1 MSTLSQASAR
11 SASPAGDRE
20 FVFRSEDFRQIA
32 AMLHADSGIFLS
44 EQKESLV
51 YSRLVKRLRALGL
64 SSFKDYCALIADAS
78 GVDERQKMLA
88 ALTTN
93 VTRFFREPHHF
104 QHLKEVVLPPLLQAA
119 KRGGRVRIW
128 SAGCSKGQEP
138 YSIAMTILSLMP
150 DAAGYDIKILATDI
164 DPNVLQEGR
173 DGVYEKSELDDM
185 PKSERSRFFTMAN
198 GDPSSWSV
206 SDEMRRLVSFKE
218 LNLISQWPIKG
229 PFDVIFCRNVV
240 IYFNEETQAKIW
252 TRYAALLAPGALL
265 CIGHSERLSGPAMS
279 RFKPT
284 GTTMYTLA
292 RGATP

>member
-1 MSTLSQASAR
+1 VSTLPQVSAR
-11 SASPAGDRE
+11 AAPPSGDRE
-20 FVFRSEDFRQIA
+20 FVFRNEDFRQIA
-32 AMLHADSGIFLS
+32 AMLHADSGIYLS

-64 SSFKDYCALIADAS
+64 SSFKDYCALIADSS
-78 GVDERQKMLA
+78 GADERLKMLA

-104 QHLKEVVLPPLLQAA
+104 QHLKTVVLPPLLQAA

-150 DAAGYDIKILATDI
+150 DAAGYDIKVLATDI

-173 DGVYEKSELDDM
+173 DGIYEKSELDDM
-185 PKSERSRFFTMAN
+185 PKPERTRFFTMVD
-198 GDPSSWSV
+198 GDPSMWSV
-206 SDEMRRLVSFKE
+206 SEEMRRLVSFKE
-218 LNLISQWPIKG
+218 LNLIGQWPIKG
-229 PFDVIFCRNVV
+229 PFDIIFCRNVV

-252 TRYAALLAPGALL
+252 SRYAALLAPGALL
-265 CIGHSERLSGPAMS
+265 CIGHSERLSGPAMA

-284 GTTMYTLA
+284 GTTMYTYSP
-292 RGATP
+292 GAKP

>member
-1 MSTLSQASAR
+1 MNPLPQTSAR
-11 SASPAGDRE
+11 PGPPAGNRE
-20 FVFRSEDFRQIA
+20 FVFSHEDFRRIA

-51 YSRLVKRLRALGL
+51 YSRLVKRLRTLGL
-64 SSFKDYCALIADAS
+64 SSFHDYCALIADAS
-78 GVDERQKMLA
+78 GVDERQQMLA

-104 QHLKEVVLPPLLQAA
+104 AYLKNTVMPPLLQAA
-119 KRGGRVRIW
+119 KAGGRVRLW

-150 DAAGYDIKILATDI
+150 DVSRYDVKILATDI
-164 DPNVLQEGR
+164 DPYVLQEGR

-185 PKSERSRFFTMAN
+185 PKAERSRFFTATD
-198 GDPSSWSV
+198 GSGASWSV
-206 SDEMRRLVSFKE
+206 SDEMRQLVSFKE
-218 LNLISQWPIKG
+218 LNLIGQWPIKG

-252 TRYAALLAPGALL
+252 TRYAGLLAPGALL
-265 CIGHSERLSGPAMS
+265 CIGHSERLSGSAQA
-279 RFKPT
+279 RFKPV
-284 GTTMYTLA
+284 GTTMYSYHCGTA
-292 RGATP
+292 P

>member
-1 MSTLSQASAR
+1 VIARPQESAR
-11 SASPAGDRE
+11 SAAPSGDRE
-20 FVFRSEDFRQIA
+20 FVFRNEDFRQIA

-104 QHLKEVVLPPLLQAA
+104 QHLKDVVLPPLLQAA

-150 DAAGYDIKILATDI
+150 DANSYDIKILATDI

-173 DGVYEKSELDDM
+173 DGLYEKSELEDM
-185 PKSERSRFFTMAN
+185 PKTERSRFFTMAN

-218 LNLISQWPIKG
+218 LNLIAQWPIKG
-229 PFDVIFCRNVV
+229 PFDIIFCRNVV

-252 TRYAALLAPGALL
+252 SRYATLLAPGALL
-265 CIGHSERLSGPAMS
+265 CIGHSERLSGPAAS

-284 GTTMYTLA
+284 GTTMYTHM
-292 RGATP
+292 RDATP